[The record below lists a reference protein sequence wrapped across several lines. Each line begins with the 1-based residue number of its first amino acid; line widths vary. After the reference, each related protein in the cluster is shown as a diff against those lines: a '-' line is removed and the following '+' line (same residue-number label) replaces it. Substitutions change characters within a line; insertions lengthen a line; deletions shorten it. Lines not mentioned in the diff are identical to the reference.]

1 MVGGRKMAKL
11 GEFQTPTGAKGNILN
26 PGDWLGLIVGAVVLI
41 ITFAVGQNLA
51 GKVGSRLPIDTQ
63 VDQPWTSPIPV
74 VKNDKQKV
82 VL

>member
-1 MVGGRKMAKL
+1 VAKL

-51 GKVGSRLPIDTQ
+51 GKVGSRLPIDTRI
-63 VDQPWTSPIPV
+63 DQPWDIPAPV
-74 VKNDKQKV
+74 VVNNEKQKII
-82 VL
+82 L